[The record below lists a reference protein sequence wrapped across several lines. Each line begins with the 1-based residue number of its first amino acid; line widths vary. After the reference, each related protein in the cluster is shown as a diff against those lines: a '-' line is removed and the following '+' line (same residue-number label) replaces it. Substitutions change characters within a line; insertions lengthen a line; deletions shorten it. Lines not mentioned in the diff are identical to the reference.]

1 MPRARQTAVEKRV
14 SSGSTGGHHEHLRKD
29 QGRDLR
35 FGESKRGHAGK
46 FDRSSVPKR
55 PAVES
60 PPKST
65 AAAAPAA
72 SAPISQVDV
81 EAVLTKLAAQNK
93 QKLDWRKS
101 IVDLMK
107 LLDLDS
113 SLAARKELAKELGY
127 AGDMDDS
134 AAMNI
139 WLHKQ
144 VMTKLAASGGKVPDD
159 LKT

>member
-14 SSGSTGGHHEHLRKD
+14 SSRSRGGHHEHLRKD

-35 FGESKRGHAGK
+35 FGESKRG
-46 FDRSSVPKR
+46 
-55 PAVES
+55 S
-60 PPKST
+60 PGRFGRTCVARRRRRCIASEISGRGGV
-65 AAAAPAA
+65 AA

-93 QKLDWRKS
+93 QKLDWRTS

-113 SLAARKELAKELGY
+113 SLAARKELAQELHY
-127 AGDMDDS
+127 TGDMNDS

-144 VMTKLAASGGKVPDD
+144 VMDKLAASGGKVPDD